1 MSNKSFVELLLFQ
14 PLPSDEVRKQICQL
28 IDREI
33 EESKLP
39 GRLHRFDIVYVA
51 IMAYSLGKIHGIRQ
65 ERQRKKKKPCK

>member
-1 MSNKSFVELLLFQ
+1 MSCKNFVKLLQCQ
-14 PLPSDEVRKQICQL
+14 PLPNKEVRQQICQL